1 MIIEGVDPRDTEWE
15 VDRPVYRVYFWHQ
28 PPAPPGVAHEH
39 VMWHCDEYRLS
50 EATDFEDVLGWARS
64 KARPDRRSSSMWS
77 SVTRSGADSCAYSEW
92 TQTAP
97 PRRPDLPLR
106 GHARR
111 GLRVRI
117 CVAAAKLEQQRRAQ
131 E

>member
-64 KARPDRRSSSMWS
+64 KARPDQTFVVYVEQRDAE
-77 SVTRSGADSCAYSEW
+77 RSG
-92 TQTAP
+92 
-97 PRRPDLPLR
+97 L
-106 GHARR
+106 
-111 GLRVRI
+111 VRLFG
-117 CVAAAKLEQQRRAQ
+117 VDPNSAT
-131 E
+131 